1 MGEWTGGHRLLIFY
15 GTIDMIEPRIGVT
28 RIAYPSLN
36 IRVTPIRGY
45 LLSSSQTRSR
55 NALDNLALEDCVED
69 QGRR

>member
-1 MGEWTGGHRLLIFY
+1 
-15 GTIDMIEPRIGVT
+15 MIEPRIWVT

-36 IRVTPIRGY
+36 IRVTQIRGY